1 MTRILSTILFALVL
15 VALATA
21 RVARWCWA
29 HRQQALNATARVALA
44 TYSAG
49 EQARAWWE
57 EHQTDVTSAV
67 VLAGLVVL
75 TTGQRV
81 WSWGRSARV
90 ALAQHQRLACT
101 LLQRQPVAALA
112 PITANLQAL
121 WHGFDL
127 DVA

>member
-1 MTRILSTILFALVL
+1 MTRILSTVVFIVVL

-29 HRQQALNATARVALA
+29 HRQQALDAIARAILA
-44 TYSAG
+44 TY
-49 EQARAWWE
+49 AWWE
-57 EHQTDVTSAV
+57 EHQTEVTSAV
-67 VLAGLVVL
+67 VLAGMVVL

-81 WSWGRSARV
+81 WSWGRSARK
-90 ALAQHQRLACT
+90 ALVQHQRLTCT
-101 LLQRQPVAALA
+101 LLQRQPVAAVA

-121 WHGFDL
+121 WRGFDL